1 MSDQT
6 AESSDRAPKDSRR
19 YPARPVVGVGGIVI
33 DEGKVLLVRRGRE
46 PLKGYWSIP
55 GGAVETG
62 ERLEAAVCR
71 ELWEETGLSV
81 EPLFLAAV
89 FQRLMPDAKGETEY
103 HYVLIDYVCGIA
115 EGASPAEARPGDDAD
130 ELGWFALDE
139 AETMLMTP
147 GTLDVVASALVAWDA
162 WRTQEGD
169 PLAGLYLR
177 LETAPGGAEGRGA
190 EDRRAGEGERRT

>member
-1 MSDQT
+1 MSDAT
-6 AESSDRAPKDSRR
+6 AGSREPATEDSRR

-55 GGAVETG
+55 GGAVNTG
-62 ERLEAAVCR
+62 ERLEAALCR
-71 ELWEETGLSV
+71 ELQEETGLPV
-81 EPLFLAAV
+81 EPLFLVAV
-89 FQRLMPDAKGETEY
+89 FERLMPDASGRTEY

-115 EGASPAEARPGDDAD
+115 GDAEPAQVRPGDDAD
-130 ELGWFALDE
+130 EVGWFALDE

-147 GTLDVVASALVAWDA
+147 GTFDVVAKALLAWDA

-169 PLAGLYLR
+169 PRAGLYLKA
-177 LETAPGGAEGRGA
+177 ETVAERGMQGSA
-190 EDRRAGEGERRT
+190 QEGERRT